1 MNFAKMLKL
10 RIKISHV
17 PDVFHGHGKK
27 KSEVPIILK
36 KMKRQQYQMIS
47 MIIFSQ
53 KRTDPPTCRS

>member
-27 KSEVPIILK
+27 KSEVPIIQ

>member
-27 KSEVPIILK
+27 KSEVPIIQ
-36 KMKRQQYQMIS
+36 KMKRQQ
-47 MIIFSQ
+47 
-53 KRTDPPTCRS
+53 

>member
-27 KSEVPIILK
+27 KSEVPII
-36 KMKRQQYQMIS
+36 
-47 MIIFSQ
+47 
-53 KRTDPPTCRS
+53 